1 MINNVVCFI
10 PTLGSNTHNNNPP
23 GGDGQTGDDGE
34 GTTGKTN
41 VLALSEFN
49 ISNKQDCQM
58 LRNVLSVI

>member
-1 MINNVVCFI
+1 MIFNIHCWMINNVVCFI

-41 VLALSEFN
+41 V
-49 ISNKQDCQM
+49 
-58 LRNVLSVI
+58 